1 MGDPRSPGPG
11 QGQGQFTDKLSGRY
25 SFSFTMSLPKKVNF
39 NNKQH
44 MKDLRLSGDE
54 DLPPSLSGRSL
65 GASINYELVVDV
77 KRRGIL
83 NVGSA
88 YVVQSTLLSAGAW
101 FYFISVLMLGL
112 RQYSPTLPCH
122 VQNPNPSLC
131 KTHTETRPLL

>member
-1 MGDPRSPGPG
+1 MNGKVVSSGIDERQFLELSEVLWDSSMGDPRSPG

-25 SFSFTMSLPKKVNF
+25 SFTFTMSLPKKVNF

-88 YVVQSTLLSAGAW
+88 YVVQSILL
-101 FYFISVLMLGL
+101 
-112 RQYSPTLPCH
+112 
-122 VQNPNPSLC
+122 
-131 KTHTETRPLL
+131 

>member
-1 MGDPRSPGPG
+1 MGDPRSPG

-88 YVVQSTLLSAGAW
+88 YVV
-101 FYFISVLMLGL
+101 
-112 RQYSPTLPCH
+112 
-122 VQNPNPSLC
+122 
-131 KTHTETRPLL
+131 